1 MYGHSCPEAL
11 GLGRLCLFLL
21 HKRCGGMAMYK
32 VLILD
37 EDRGARYMLKRFPWS
52 RYGFEISEEAAGG
65 QEALAKLA
73 LEGVDLLVTDVRMPD
88 MDGMDFLEAV
98 NEQADHPCLI
108 LMSSYNDFEYAQQG
122 IGLGVF
128 DYMTKPF
135 SEADF
140 GQTLQRASIYLQKNH
155 NVEDRRDETDRPH
168 PVLHAEQA
176 AAELEKL
183 LLAGN
188 PLFLAKVRQ
197 LEKELAGEKIFVCI
211 LEKLYAALDRTF
223 PWVRNIEATV
233 LREASPRH
241 DSFSQDAAELFAL
254 MEKYELVR
262 TKSLFRSICELV
274 QQDIEADLSLHSIAA
289 ELGISA
295 DYAGRIFKKK
305 TGLNFV
311 TFVTRMKMERGKKL
325 LEQGRIRNY
334 EISARLGYSNPDYF
348 RQLFKAH
355 TGMTPTEYRNAYRRR
370 VFR

>member
-1 MYGHSCPEAL
+1 
-11 GLGRLCLFLL
+11 
-21 HKRCGGMAMYK
+21 MYK

-65 QEALAKLA
+65 QEALDKLA
-73 LEGVDLLVTDVRMPD
+73 LDGVDLLVTDVRMPD

-98 NEQADHPCLI
+98 NEQEDHPCLI

-155 NVEDRRDETDRPH
+155 TTAEEKAGGARAHPAFQAET
-168 PVLHAEQA
+168 A
-176 AAELEKL
+176 ALELEKL

-188 PLFLAKVRQ
+188 PLFLVKARQ
-197 LEKELAGEKIFVCI
+197 LEKEFVGEKLFVCI
-211 LEKLYAALDRTF
+211 LEKLYAALDGAF
-223 PWVRNIEATV
+223 PWVRNIEAAV
-233 LREASPRH
+233 SRDAPHEHGR
-241 DSFSQDAAELFAL
+241 FSQNAAELFNL
-254 MEKYELVR
+254 VEKYELVR
-262 TKSLFRSICELV
+262 AKSLFRSICALV
-274 QQDIEADLSLHSIAA
+274 QEKIEADLSLHSIAS

-311 TFVTRMKMERGKKL
+311 TFVTRMKMERGKML
-325 LEQGRIRNY
+325 LEQGRVRNY